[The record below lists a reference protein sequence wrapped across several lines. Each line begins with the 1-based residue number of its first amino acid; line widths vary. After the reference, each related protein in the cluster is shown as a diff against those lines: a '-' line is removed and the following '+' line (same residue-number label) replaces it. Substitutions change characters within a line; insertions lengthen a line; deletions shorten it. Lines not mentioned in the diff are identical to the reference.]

1 MKIYKSEISD
11 GLSDILNNHNK
22 ISMASVLNDTSDQN
36 IESVLKSCPNLESAI
51 ATNEGQ
57 LDLHYVNTIRC

>member
-51 ATNEGQ
+51 ATNEG
-57 LDLHYVNTIRC
+57 